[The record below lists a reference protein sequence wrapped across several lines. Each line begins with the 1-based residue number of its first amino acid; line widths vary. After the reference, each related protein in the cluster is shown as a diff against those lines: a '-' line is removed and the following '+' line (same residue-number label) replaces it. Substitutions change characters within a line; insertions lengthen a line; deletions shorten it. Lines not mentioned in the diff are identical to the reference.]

1 MDGLQCPNCGKENP
15 DFLDNCQF
23 CQAPLRAE
31 SSVQFGESPV
41 KKHTGELEPI
51 LPQWLKDVR
60 QQARESAEE
69 NAAEEAA
76 KPKVSNEPPDLL
88 AGLAAQATDDGDE
101 TPDWL
106 AGINPP
112 GKTSEAEKPSAPESI
127 SDFFAQFEKND
138 PEPQLPRAEEE
149 PAPQSENMP
158 VWMSGSTD
166 SAQTESKD
174 ELSEWFAQA
183 STEAS
188 PPVEIEPNELG
199 WMTDAASLPAF
210 NQPEPAKEPEDLSWL
225 HELEDSTK
233 QAEQSSSAPAFS
245 SDSLPGADAST
256 PDDLSWLNQ
265 LGGSSAIAFDAPTP
279 AQPEVQKPASTPDDL
294 SWLNNLGGVEI
305 PLTQDESSM
314 PVSPAE
320 ALNWLTPQEGQK
332 VSPFEEKPSENNLEW
347 LKGGG
352 QETLINPTPAE
363 STSPFTKI
371 PTGSLDGGDAVPDWL
386 KSATEEPSMPAPG
399 ALSDWFKDDDAAAHS
414 PLQPVPID
422 PGFIPAPMD
431 AGSLSNQD
439 IDSLFSV
446 EMPAWLSESE
456 SKFEADAPQQMPA
469 PSESSDESL
478 APESLPAWVQAMRPA
493 ESAVVAEPVSMP
505 DEAEREGPLAGLQ
518 GVIPVAP
525 IGSSRR
531 PKAISLKLQASDE
544 QQSAASILESVLAG
558 ETTARAIGAQSIV
571 TSQRILRWVLSGL
584 FLIVL
589 SAMIFMR
596 TQNLPI
602 STDLPA
608 PVRAIVSIIT
618 RLPQNSSI
626 LVVIDYEP
634 ALAPE
639 LEAVSGPL
647 LDHLVLTTRARLV
660 FISTSPS
667 GTGLVNRL
675 LLNTGI
681 SSPAGIN
688 YQPGANYVN
697 LGYLPGG
704 ASGVREFINAPSTAM
719 PGAVEAAFSEY
730 AAVVVLTDNGES
742 GRLWVEQLVAR
753 NQADTGYF
761 AFQPLL
767 FAASAQAT
775 PLLQPYVDSEQINGM
790 VGGLADA
797 ARYEFVNNSR
807 PGIARIYWD
816 AFGIGMVLGVV
827 MMVFGSLWSLI
838 AGLRARRNAAEAG

>member
-1 MDGLQCPNCGKENP
+1 MAGLQCPNCGKDNP

-23 CQAPLRAE
+23 CQTPLRAE
-31 SSVQFGESPV
+31 SSLQFGENPV

-51 LPQWLKDVR
+51 LPQWLQDVR
-60 QQARESAEE
+60 QQSRDSAEE
-69 NAAEEAA
+69 DAAEEAA
-76 KPKVSNEPPDLL
+76 KPKIRNEPPDLL
-88 AGLAAQATDDGDE
+88 AGLAAQANDEGDDV
-101 TPDWL
+101 PDWL
-106 AGINPP
+106 AGINPL
-112 GKTSEAEKPSAPESI
+112 GKADEAKKPSAPSV
-127 SDFFAQFEKND
+127 SDFFAQFEKSA
-138 PEPQLPRAEEE
+138 PESELPRSEEE
-149 PAPQSENMP
+149 PASQSADMP
-158 VWMSGSTD
+158 AWMGGSVD

-174 ELSEWFAQA
+174 ELSEWFTQA
-183 STEAS
+183 SAEES
-188 PPVEIEPNELG
+188 KPVEIESNELG
-199 WMTDAASLPAF
+199 WMNDATALPPF

-225 HELEDSTK
+225 HALEDSTK
-233 QAEQSSSAPAFS
+233 QPEQPSSLPAFES
-245 SDSLPGADAST
+245 NSLPGADASA

-265 LGGSSAIAFDAPTP
+265 LGGSSAFAFDAPTP
-279 AQPEVQKPASTPDDL
+279 AHPEEQKPEPPPDEL
-294 SWLNNLGGVEI
+294 LWLNNLGSVET
-305 PLTQDESSM
+305 PATHGESSM

-320 ALNWLTPQEGQK
+320 ALDWLTPQEGKQI
-332 VSPFEEKPSENNLEW
+332 SPFEEKPAESNLDW

-363 STSPFTKI
+363 TPSPFTKI
-371 PTGSLDGGDAVPDWL
+371 PTGSLDGGDTVPDWL

-414 PLQPVPID
+414 PFQPVPID
-422 PGFIPAPMD
+422 PTFIPAPMD
-431 AGSLSNQD
+431 AESLSNKD

-446 EMPAWLSESE
+446 NMPDWLSD
-456 SKFEADAPQQMPA
+456 SKSTTEEDVSQQTPA
-469 PSESSDESL
+469 ISTSPDESL
-478 APESLPAWVQAMRPA
+478 APVNLPSWVQAMRPA
-493 ESAVVAEPVSMP
+493 ESAVVAEPASTSE
-505 DEAEREGPLAGLQ
+505 EAEREGPLAGLQ

-531 PKAISLKLQASDE
+531 PKAVSLKLQASDE
-544 QQSAASILESVLAG
+544 QQTAASILETVLAG

-571 TSQRILRWVLSGL
+571 ASQRILRWVLSGL

-589 SAMIFMR
+589 SSMIFMR
-596 TQNLPI
+596 TRNLPI
-602 STDLPA
+602 SPDLPA
-608 PVRAIVSIIT
+608 AVRSAAGIIT
-618 RLPQNSSI
+618 RLPQNSSMLI
-626 LVVIDYEP
+626 VIDYEP

-639 LEAVSGPL
+639 MEAISGPL
-647 LDHLVLTTRARLV
+647 LDQLVLTTRARLV

-667 GTGLVNRL
+667 GAGLVNRL

-688 YQPGANYVN
+688 YQPGTNFVN

-704 ASGVREFINAPSTAM
+704 ASGVREFIDAPSTAM
-719 PGAVEAAFSEY
+719 PGAIESSFSEY
-730 AAVVVLTDNGES
+730 AAVIVLTDNGES
-742 GRLWVEQLVAR
+742 GRLWVEQLVAK
-753 NQADTGYF
+753 NQADAGYF

-816 AFGIGMVLGVV
+816 TFGIGMMLGVV
-827 MMVFGSLWSLI
+827 MMIFGSLWSLTSGI
-838 AGLRARRNAAEAG
+838 LARRKAAEAG

>member
-1 MDGLQCPNCGKENP
+1 MAGLQCPNCGKENP

-23 CQAPLRAE
+23 CQTPLRAE

-76 KPKVSNEPPDLL
+76 KPKISSEPPDLL
-88 AGLAAQATDDGDE
+88 AGLAAQAKDE
-101 TPDWL
+101 GEEIPDWL

-112 GKTSEAEKPSAPESI
+112 EKTSEAEKPSSSESI
-127 SDFFAQFEKND
+127 SSFFAQFEKSE
-138 PEPQLPRAEEE
+138 PEPELPRIEED
-149 PAPQSENMP
+149 PALQSSEMP
-158 VWMSGSTD
+158 VWMSGSAD

-183 STEAS
+183 SAQES
-188 PPVEIEPNELG
+188 KPVEIESDELG
-199 WMTDAASLPAF
+199 WMNDATALPSF

-225 HELEDSTK
+225 HALEDSTK
-233 QAEQSSSAPAFS
+233 QPGQPSSAPAFAP
-245 SDSLPGADAST
+245 DSLPSADAST

-265 LGGSSAIAFDAPTP
+265 LGGSSATAFDAPAPT
-279 AQPEVQKPASTPDDL
+279 QPEEQSSESTPEDL
-294 SWLNNLGGVEI
+294 SWLNNLGGIEI
-305 PLTQDESSM
+305 PASPTEAAL
-314 PVSPAE
+314 PVPPAN
-320 ALNWLTPQEGQK
+320 ALDWLTPQGGQT
-332 VSPFEEKPSENNLEW
+332 VSPFEEKPAETNLNW

-371 PTGSLDGGDAVPDWL
+371 PTGSLDGGDVVPDWL

-399 ALSDWFKDDDAAAHS
+399 ALSDWFKDDDTAAHS

-422 PGFIPAPMD
+422 PNFIPTPMD
-431 AGSLSNQD
+431 AESLSNQD

-446 EMPAWLSESE
+446 KLPDWMSESE
-456 SKFEADAPQQMPA
+456 SKIEGDAPQQTPA
-469 PSESSDESL
+469 ISALSDESL
-478 APESLPAWVQAMRPA
+478 APVSLPSWVQAMRPA
-493 ESAVVAEPVSMP
+493 ASAVVAEPVSTSE
-505 DEAEREGPLAGLQ
+505 EAEREGPLAGLQ

-544 QQSAASILESVLAG
+544 QQLAASILETVLAG

-571 TSQRILRWVLSGL
+571 TSQRILRWVVSGL

-608 PVRAIVSIIT
+608 SVRSITSIIT

-626 LVVIDYEP
+626 LIVIDYEP

-639 LEAVSGPL
+639 LEAVSGPM
-647 LDHLVLTTRARLV
+647 LDHLVLTTHARLV

-667 GTGLVNRL
+667 GAGLVNRL

-681 SSPAGIN
+681 SSPLGIN
-688 YQPGANYVN
+688 YQPGTNFVN

-704 ASGVREFINAPSTAM
+704 ASGVREFIDAPSTAM

-742 GRLWVEQLVAR
+742 GRLWVEQLVAK
-753 NQADTGYF
+753 NQADAGYF

-816 AFGIGMVLGVV
+816 TFGIGMVLGVAL
-827 MMVFGSLWSLI
+827 MIFGSLWSLI
-838 AGLRARRNAAEAG
+838 EGLRARRNAAEAG